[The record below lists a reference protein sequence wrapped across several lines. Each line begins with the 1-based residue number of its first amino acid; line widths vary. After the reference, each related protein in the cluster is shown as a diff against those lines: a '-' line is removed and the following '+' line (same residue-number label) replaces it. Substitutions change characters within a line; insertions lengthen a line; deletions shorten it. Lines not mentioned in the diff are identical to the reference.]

1 MCLLLFYLFSTK
13 TTTTTMRKKKK
24 NKIHYVQYDMQ
35 DGKINPKG
43 KKKKRNLEL
52 NYRTETI
59 I

>member
-1 MCLLLFYLFSTK
+1 
-13 TTTTTMRKKKK
+13 MRKKKK